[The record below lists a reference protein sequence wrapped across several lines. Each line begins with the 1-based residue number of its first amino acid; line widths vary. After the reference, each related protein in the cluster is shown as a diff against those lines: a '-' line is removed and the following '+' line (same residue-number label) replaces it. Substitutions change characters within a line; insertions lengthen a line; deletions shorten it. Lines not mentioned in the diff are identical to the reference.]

1 MPIFLEHFIIDLTD
15 IIKILFICVGVINMP
30 LKKSSKSFFMASILF
45 IISSFTKWYIY
56 KNQDLNK
63 YLLLVMMISLIII
76 MQCLLSIKKV
86 NGLLF
91 LLLLFFMNGNLDG
104 IVSIIIL
111 VFIGNNNSFTIEK
124 INICSSIIT
133 VIFILLLIFSCRKK
147 VKGDYLSIS
156 TFKLIFLILASFTSS
171 IFLSFLIAYLD
182 RLELI
187 TKEKFFTFLIIGI
200 AFEMYLQIYLYIL
213 LCINADFYKDRNYLS
228 QCLLDAQKKYF
239 NYLQEKEEATRSFR
253 HDMNS
258 HIYVLKSLC
267 EKQNWESMDQY
278 IERINQENIKNNH
291 FLQTGNSVVDAICNL
306 YIEKANKENISI
318 FFSGNMPDKINIED
332 FDLCIIFTNLLSNAI
347 EAVRIGEIKN
357 ISLEIRYDENNI
369 YIREENYFTMP
380 VKHKGNKF
388 LTTKK
393 DSNLHGYGIQNL
405 KESVYKY
412 RGYVQIETENGI
424 WKMNICIPYFLF

>member
-1 MPIFLEHFIIDLTD
+1 MPIFLEHFIIDLFD

-30 LKKSSKSFFMASILF
+30 LKKSARSFFMASILLV
-45 IISSFTKWYIY
+45 ISSFAKWYIY
-56 KNQDLNK
+56 KNQALNK

-86 NGLLF
+86 NGILF

-104 IVSIIIL
+104 IMSIIIL
-111 VFIGNNNSFTIEK
+111 VLISNNNSFTMEK

-133 VIFILLLIFSCRKK
+133 AIFLLLLILSFRKR

-156 TFKLIFLILASFTSS
+156 TFKLIFLIIISFTNS
-171 IFLSFLIAYLD
+171 IFLSFLIVYLN
-182 RLELI
+182 RLEFFA
-187 TKEKFFTFLIIGI
+187 KEKLFTFLIIGI
-200 AFEMYLQIYLYIL
+200 AFEMYLQIYLYIF
-213 LCINADFYKDRNYLS
+213 LCINADFYKGRNYLS
-228 QCLLDAQKKYF
+228 ECLLEAQKKHF
-239 NYLQEKEEATRSFR
+239 KYLQEKEEATRSFR

-347 EAVRIGEIKN
+347 EAVRFGEIKN
-357 ISLEIRYDENNI
+357 ISL
-369 YIREENYFTMP
+369 
-380 VKHKGNKF
+380 
-388 LTTKK
+388 
-393 DSNLHGYGIQNL
+393 
-405 KESVYKY
+405 
-412 RGYVQIETENGI
+412 
-424 WKMNICIPYFLF
+424 